1 MEMEITNKMPQWL
14 LNVTLKNI
22 KNYIKA
28 VCLTEKILL
37 QKKTKLRKET
47 GRQLGIREMFTKG

>member
-1 MEMEITNKMPQWL
+1 MPQWL

>member
-1 MEMEITNKMPQWL
+1 MPQWL
-14 LNVTLKNI
+14 LNVTLKNN

-28 VCLTEKILL
+28 VCLTEILL